1 MKRGTWFIRTMLI
14 AASLMTAS
22 SAFAGGKELV
32 DQGDNYINDGQQ
44 WPVLGALEPLV
55 GSIPFA
61 LNFGSGATAGRTFFL
76 DPHGRLDFTTDISG
90 TTNTG
95 DFVNILFNTT
105 PSTNGQFTPRL
116 NITNDVGLID
126 PSVIDS
132 TLASQFGDKT
142 KGLAAYRFWFT
153 GVCPTNDADCSGLDF
168 QAVFVHLT
176 DNAFVLE
183 FNYGSNFFDAGD
195 PTSEFLAGFGIGSN
209 AVSSTT
215 DSAFSGFST
224 TGPDFCFNNGV
235 SSNFTTIANCVGTT
249 STTVPE
255 PDVRSLVLLGGL
267 LLAACGVLRRRQTT
281 QRAAI

>member
-1 MKRGTWFIRTMLI
+1 MQRGIWIIRAMLI

-61 LNFGSGATAGRTFFL
+61 LNFGSGAVSGRTFFL

-116 NITNDVGLID
+116 NITNDVGLLD

-132 TLASQFGDKT
+132 TLASHFDNKAL
-142 KGLAAYRFWFT
+142 GLDAYRFWFT
-153 GVCPTNDADCSGLDF
+153 GVCPTNDASCSGLDF

-183 FNYGSNFFDAGD
+183 FNYGTNFFDSLD
-195 PTSEFLAGFGIGSN
+195 PTSEFLAGFQIGSN
-209 AVSSTT
+209 TASFNNG
-215 DSAFSGFST
+215 FSG

-235 SSNFTTIANCVGTT
+235 ASNFTTIANCVGTT

-267 LLAACGVLRRRQTT
+267 LLAACGVLRRRQPT